1 MLLFKLV
8 NLRKNYLKEKRK
20 GIHDHSSGFLSDKA
34 HVPFYQTSQVVF
46 YSLYKHRHISKKY
59 FFKISNMDAFYDFF
73 YNYHILVAKQ

>member
-1 MLLFKLV
+1 MSLFKLV

-20 GIHDHSSGFLSDKA
+20 EIHDRSSGFLSDKA

-46 YSLYKHRHISKKY
+46 YALYKHRHISKKY
-59 FFKISNMDAFYDFF
+59 FFKISNMDVFYDFF